1 MATGDIKAQ
10 LQAELDA
17 ISAKLAG
24 YDGLLK
30 QKAQIEN
37 VLHILD
43 GGDGVVVSGKKR
55 GRPAGSKAVKKAAKA
70 KKTRKGLGHQT
81 PEHKL
86 KIARGRLLTALG
98 KATANADKDAIKLK
112 LRANT
117 AKLAATGIDV
127 KAYDKG
133 KGGK

>member
-1 MATGDIKAQ
+1 MATDNIKAQ
-10 LQAELDA
+10 LQVELDA

-43 GGDGVVVSGKKR
+43 GGAGVVASGKKR
-55 GRPAGSKAVKKAAKA
+55 GRPAGSKAVKKVAKA
-70 KKTRKGLGHQT
+70 KKARKGLGHQT
-81 PEHKL
+81 TEHKL

-98 KATANADKDAIKLK
+98 KAATDADKAAIKLK
-112 LRANT
+112 IRANAAELT
-117 AKLAATGIDV
+117 AMGINV

-133 KGGK
+133 KIGK